1 MTRQLVLDML
11 PVTAPTLANYLPGQ
25 NAEALA
31 ALKRVQALTPEE
43 FERALNE
50 DVGHAMVAL
59 FNALTRAMHPNDD
72 DDAIAQKLHLMML
85 AWLMAR
91 K

>member
-1 MTRQLVLDML
+1 M
-11 PVTAPTLANYLPGQ
+11 TAPTDEQ
-25 NAEALA
+25 ALA

-50 DVGHAMVAL
+50 DVGHAMVSL
-59 FNALTRAMHPNDD
+59 FNALARAMHPQDD
-72 DDAIAQKLHLMML
+72 DDAIAKKLHLMML

-91 K
+91 DR